1 MERAKAVT
9 TTLTGIVGGGIASI
23 FGGWDT
29 GLKVLITV
37 MSVDY
42 ITGLMVAGLF
52 QKSTKTETGALKSL
66 EGWKGICRKGMTLLI
81 VLLSYLLDTVAGTD
95 FIRDAVIIAYTVNEM
110 ISITENAGQ
119 MGVPLPPA
127 ITKGIDIL
135 REKGEK

>member
-1 MERAKAVT
+1 MERVKTAIAT
-9 TTLTGIVGGGIASI
+9 STGLVGGGIASL

-37 MSVDY
+37 MAIDY
-42 ITGLMVAGLF
+42 MTGLMVAGLF

-81 VLLSYLLDTVAGTD
+81 VLLACLLDIVAGTD

-127 ITKGIDIL
+127 ITKGIDVL
-135 REKGEK
+135 REKGER